1 MVHCRRVQVR
11 SAVVETLDAWAAKAP
26 VDSLVTELL
35 EALLSPK
42 CTADGK
48 AEGIAWLASL
58 VGAHTAGAGL
68 ADSCP
73 VDAATLCPSDR
84 KPISGAAAF

>member
-1 MVHCRRVQVR
+1 
-11 SAVVETLDAWAAKAP
+11 VVEMLDAWAAVAP

-58 VGAHTAGAGL
+58 VGAHTPQGPGW
-68 ADSCP
+68 DVPPDGCP
-73 VDAATLCPSDR
+73 VDAAALLSPKR
-84 KPISGAAAF
+84 F